1 MASRVD
7 SLVEAY
13 TRHVGLPWDQ
23 GLAPAQRVWFA
34 VYPKEE
40 ERRLRYKVPA
50 FELATTDPK
59 GAGRRWVLVDLTE
72 SFSRWLDG
80 EKYREHYFKNPKM
93 LAPKLPR
100 FLDFAAAE
108 VVAAGQAAGADDR
121 TVVAV
126 LGIASLFGF
135 AQVSDLVPRIVPHL
149 TGRLLVFFPGS
160 REGNV
165 YKLLDARE
173 GWNYLATPI
182 TAFDDGSAP

>member
-7 SLVEAY
+7 ALAEAY
-13 TRHVGLPWDQ
+13 ARHVGLPWDR
-23 GLAPAQRVWFA
+23 GLAPPQRVWFA

-40 ERRLRYKVPA
+40 ERRLRYKVDA
-50 FELATTDPK
+50 FQLATTDPK
-59 GAGRRWVLVDLTE
+59 GAAKKWVLVDLADA
-72 SFSRWLDG
+72 FSRWIDG
-80 EKYREHYFKNPKM
+80 ERYREAYFKNPQM

-100 FLDFAAAE
+100 FLEFAADE
-108 VVAAGQAAGADDR
+108 VVTAAEQARADAN

-126 LGIASLFGF
+126 LGVAGLFGF
-135 AQVSDLVPRIVPHL
+135 GQVSELVPRVVSRL
-149 TGRLLVFFPGS
+149 SGRLLIFFPGS